1 MPEPYGAGMALHPQ
15 AQALLEQ
22 LALAGGPPFET
33 LPVEQAREGVM
44 GMRELAGPPPAVA
57 RVEELTIPGSS
68 APIPARAYVP
78 DGDGLLPVIV
88 YFHGGC
94 FVMGNVDFLDTPCR
108 ALANSAQAIVV
119 SVEYRLA
126 PEHPFPAAP
135 EDCYDATCWMAAH
148 AAELGGDGQRI
159 AVAGDSAGG
168 NLAAVVALMARDRGT
183 PTLVHQ
189 LLLYPITNY
198 AFDTASYRDCGDGY
212 LLTKA
217 LMEWGWSNYLPNP
230 ENADNPY
237 ASPLRAEDLSG
248 LPPATII
255 TAGFDPL
262 RDEGQAYARQLQ
274 QAGVRADL
282 KHYEGMIHAFWQLGG
297 VLDQG
302 RQVIDDAGTALRT
315 AFQAQPAATG

>member
-1 MPEPYGAGMALHPQ
+1 MALDPQ
-15 AQALLEQ
+15 ARALLEQ
-22 LALAGGPPFET
+22 LALAGGPPFES

-44 GMRELAGPPPAVA
+44 GMRELAGPPPTVA
-57 RVEELTIPGSS
+57 RVEELTVPAS
-68 APIPARAYVP
+68 AGPIPARAYVP
-78 DGDGLLPVIV
+78 DSGGPLPVIL

-135 EDCYDATCWMAAH
+135 EDCYEATCWVATH
-148 AAELGGDGQRI
+148 AAQLGGDQQRV

-183 PTLVHQ
+183 PPLVHQ
-189 LLLYPITNY
+189 LLVYPITNY
-198 AFDTASYRDCGDGY
+198 SFDTASYRECGDGY

-217 LMEWGWSNYLPNP
+217 LMEWGWTNYIRSS
-230 ENADNPY
+230 DDVDSPY
-237 ASPLRAEDLSG
+237 ASPLRADDLGG
-248 LPPATII
+248 LPPATVI
-255 TAGFDPL
+255 TAEFDPL
-262 RDEGQAYARQLQ
+262 RDEGQTYAQRLQ
-274 QAGVRADL
+274 EAGVSTSL

-302 RQVIDDAGTALRT
+302 RRVIEDTGAVLRT
-315 AFQAQPAATG
+315 AFQVQGTPLG